1 MNRPKKSTGKLR
13 IIAGKWR
20 RRRIRFDSTLNIRP
34 TTDAA
39 RETLFNWLQDDIEGS
54 VCLDLFAGSG
64 VLGFEAL
71 SRGAKQVV
79 LVDSNRHCI
88 RYLHQNSV
96 DLGAE
101 NCEVVHSNALKF
113 LGKSDL
119 QFDLVF
125 VDPPFRT
132 GLAMDVLRLLQ
143 AGTCLHPDA
152 RVYLEVEREFKMD
165 RIAAD
170 WEILRQ
176 HQAGSRLHCLLC
188 SKRDSGDDQYR

>member
-1 MNRPKKSTGKLR
+1 MNPSKKAPGNLR

-20 RRRIRFDSTLNIRP
+20 RRRIRFDSTFNVRP

-71 SRGAKQVV
+71 SRGAKQAV
-79 LVDSNRHCI
+79 LVDSNRHCF
-88 RYLHQNSV
+88 RNLRQNSV

-101 NCEVVHSNALKF
+101 NCEIVHSNAVKF
-113 LGKSDL
+113 LRKSAL

-132 GLAMDVLRLLQ
+132 GLAMDALSLLQ
-143 AGTCLHPDA
+143 AGTCLDPDA
-152 RVYLEVEREFKMD
+152 RVYLEVEREFKLD
-165 RIAAD
+165 QVAAG

-188 SKRDSGDDQYR
+188 LKRNSDE

>member
-1 MNRPKKSTGKLR
+1 MNRPKKSLGNLR

-20 RRRIRFDSTLNIRP
+20 RRRIRFDSALNIRP

-71 SRGAKQVV
+71 SRGAKQAV

-88 RYLHQNSV
+88 GDLHQNSV
-96 DLGAE
+96 DLGAD

-113 LGKSDL
+113 LRKTGL
-119 QFDLVF
+119 QFDFVF

-132 GLAMDVLRLLQ
+132 GLAMDVLSLLQ

-152 RVYLEVEREFKMD
+152 RVYLEVEREFKLD
-165 RIAAD
+165 QIVAG

-176 HQAGSRLHCLLC
+176 HQAGSRLHCLLAL
-188 SKRDSGDDQYR
+188 KRNSGE

>member
-1 MNRPKKSTGKLR
+1 MR

-20 RRRIRFDSTLNIRP
+20 RRRIRFDSALNIRP

-39 RETLFNWLQDDIEGS
+39 RETLFNWLQDNIEES

-71 SRGAKQVV
+71 SRGAKQAV

-88 RYLHQNSV
+88 RDLHQNSV

-101 NCEVVHSNALKF
+101 NCEIVHSNALKF
-113 LGKSDL
+113 LRKSAL
-119 QFDLVF
+119 QFNLVF

-132 GLAMDVLRLLQ
+132 GLAMDVLSLLQ
-143 AGTCLHPDA
+143 ARTCLHPDA
-152 RVYLEVEREFKMD
+152 RVYLEVEREFKLD
-165 RIAAD
+165 QIATG

-176 HQAGSRLHCLLC
+176 HQAGSRLHCLLS
-188 SKRDSGDDQYR
+188 SKRNSGDDQYR